1 MKILDWYILKKY
13 FVTFLFFLL
22 ALTVIAVIIDISEKT
37 TDFSKSKLP
46 AITIITDY
54 YFGFIPR
61 IDAMLFPL
69 FVFLSVIF
77 FTSVMAG
84 RSEIIAILGN
94 GISFPRFLRPY
105 FIGGIILSVFLWWCN
120 QSLLPKANAK
130 FASFSAKYID
140 DIYRHQSFLNNYY
153 FRLDSFSYAG
163 IRYYDTISRSGNSF
177 FVQRFQNNKLVY
189 NLRAQTITWDTSTN
203 KWRLNEVVER
213 RIDAFHENG
222 IREELK
228 QTPVM
233 QMKYNFKPMDLQ
245 RDEYMKD
252 KLPTKELNEFIKLEK
267 MRGSEIV
274 NILVLE
280 KSTRDAGPPAVLIL
294 TLIGAIVASRKIRGG
309 SGLHLFVGIV
319 ISILYILV
327 GRFSS
332 VFAMKG
338 NFDPV
343 LAAWIPNIFFGI
355 LAYYL
360 YRRAPK

>member
-1 MKILDWYILKKY
+1 MKTLDWYILKKY

-46 AITIITDY
+46 AMKIFTDY
-54 YFGFIPR
+54 YLGFIPR

-105 FIGGIILSVFLWWCN
+105 FIGGILLSAFLWWVN
-120 QSLLPKANAK
+120 QSILPKANAK
-130 FASFSAKYID
+130 YASFSAKYID

-163 IRYYDTISRSGNSF
+163 IRYYDTISKAGNNF
-177 FVQRFQNNKLVY
+177 FVQTFKNNQLVY
-189 NLRAQTITWDTSTN
+189 NLRAQNITWDTATN
-203 KWRLNEVVER
+203 KWRLSEVIER
-213 RIDAFHENG
+213 SING
-222 IREELK
+222 INETVTRQPDK
-228 QTPVM
+228 QMT
-233 QMKYNFKPMDLQ
+233 YNFKPLDLQ

-267 MRGSEIV
+267 LRGSEIV
-274 NILVLE
+274 NTLMLE

-294 TLIGAIVASRKIRGG
+294 TMIGAVIASKKTRGG
-309 SGLHLFVGIV
+309 SGVHLFAGIV

-327 GRFSS
+327 GRFAS

-338 NFDPV
+338 NFDPI
-343 LAAWIPNIFFGI
+343 LAAWIPNIIFAIIAYI
-355 LAYYL
+355 LYL
-360 YRRAPK
+360 RAPK

>member
-1 MKILDWYILKKY
+1 M
-13 FVTFLFFLL
+13 

-37 TDFSKSKLP
+37 TDFSKSNLP
-46 AITIITDY
+46 AIKIITDY

-105 FIGGIILSVFLWWCN
+105 FIGGIILSAFLWWCN

-130 FASFSAKYID
+130 FADFSAKYID
-140 DIYRHQSFLNNYY
+140 DIYRHQSYLNNYY

-163 IRYYDTISRSGNSF
+163 IRYYDTVSKSGNAF
-177 FVQRFQNNKLVY
+177 FVQTFRNNQLVY
-189 NLRAQTITWDTSTN
+189 NLRAQNIAWDTGTN
-203 KWRLNEVVER
+203 KWRLTDVLER
-213 RIDAFHENG
+213 RING
-222 IREELK
+222 IHEDL
-228 QTPVM
+228 QQQSVM
-233 QMKYNFKPMDLQ
+233 QMKYNFKPRDMQ

-252 KLPTKELNEFIKLEK
+252 KLPTNELNEFIKLEK
-267 MRGSEIV
+267 LRGSEIV
-274 NILVLE
+274 NTLILE

-294 TLIGAIVASRKIRGG
+294 TMIGAIVASKKIRGG
-309 SGLHLFVGIV
+309 SGFHLFVGIV
-319 ISILYILV
+319 VSILYILV

-343 LAAWIPNIFFGI
+343 LAAWIPNLIFAI

>member
-22 ALTVIAVIIDISEKT
+22 ALTAIVLIIDLSERTDDFAKT
-37 TDFSKSKLP
+37 KLP
-46 AITIITDY
+46 ALTIIREY

-61 IDAMLFPL
+61 IDALLFPL

-77 FTSVMAG
+77 FTSIMAG

-94 GISFPRFLRPY
+94 GISFRRFLLPY
-105 FIGGIILSVFLWWCN
+105 FVGGILLSSFLWWAN
-120 QSLLPKANAK
+120 QSFLPKANAK
-130 FASFSAKYID
+130 WANFSAKYID
-140 DIYRHQSFLNNYY
+140 ESYAGVRNQSFLTHYY

-163 IRYYDTISRSGNSF
+163 IRYYDTITRTGNSF
-177 FVQRFQNNKLVY
+177 FMQTFRNNQLVY
-189 NLRAQTITWDTSTN
+189 NLRAETLNWDTATK
-203 KWRLNEVVER
+203 KWKLTGITER
-213 RIDAFHENG
+213 YING
-222 IREELK
+222 LHEELK
-228 QTPVM
+228 HSTDKQM
-233 QMKYNFKPMDLQ
+233 QYNFKPRDLQ

-252 KLPTKELNEFIKLEK
+252 KLTTKDLNDYIRLEK
-267 MRGSEIV
+267 LRGSEVV
-274 NILVLE
+274 NTLMLE
-280 KSTRDAGPPAVLIL
+280 KSSRDAGPPSVLIL
-294 TLIGAIVASRKIRGG
+294 TMIGAIVASKKIRGG
-309 SGLHLFVGIV
+309 SGFHLAIGVV
-319 ISILYILV
+319 ISVLYILV

-343 LAAWIPNIFFGI
+343 LAAWIPNMFFAL

>member
-22 ALTVIAVIIDISEKT
+22 ALTAIVLIIDLSERTDDFAKT
-37 TDFSKSKLP
+37 KLP
-46 AITIITDY
+46 VLTIIREY

-61 IDAMLFPL
+61 IDALLFPL

-77 FTSVMAG
+77 FTSIMAG

-94 GISFPRFLRPY
+94 GISFRRFLLPY
-105 FIGGIILSVFLWWCN
+105 FVGGILLSSFLWWAN
-120 QSLLPKANAK
+120 QSFLPKANAK
-130 FASFSAKYID
+130 WANFSAKYID
-140 DIYRHQSFLNNYY
+140 ESYAGIRNQSFLNNYY

-163 IRYYDTISRSGNSF
+163 IRYYDTISRIGNNF
-177 FVQRFQNNKLVY
+177 FMQTFRNNQLVY
-189 NLRAQTITWDTSTN
+189 NLRAETLNWDTATR
-203 KWRLNEVVER
+203 KWKLTGITER
-213 RIDAFHENG
+213 YING
-222 IREELK
+222 LHEELK
-228 QTPVM
+228 HSADKQM
-233 QMKYNFKPMDLQ
+233 QYNFKPRDLQ

-252 KLPTKELNEFIKLEK
+252 KLTTKDLNDYIRLEK
-267 MRGSEIV
+267 LRGSEVV
-274 NILVLE
+274 NTLMLE
-280 KSTRDAGPPAVLIL
+280 KSSRDAGPPSVLIL
-294 TLIGAIVASRKIRGG
+294 TMIGAIVASKKIRGG
-309 SGLHLFVGIV
+309 SGFHLAIGVV
-319 ISILYILV
+319 ISVLYILV

-343 LAAWIPNIFFGI
+343 LAAWVPNMFFAL

>member
-46 AITIITDY
+46 AMKIFTDY
-54 YFGFIPR
+54 YLGFIPR

-84 RSEIIAILGN
+84 RSEIIAILGS

-105 FIGGIILSVFLWWCN
+105 FVGGIILSAFLWWVN
-120 QSLLPKANAK
+120 QSILPKANAK
-130 FASFSAKYID
+130 YATFSAKYID
-140 DIYRHQSFLNNYY
+140 DIYRHQSFINNYY

-163 IRYYDTISRSGNSF
+163 IRYYDTISKTGNSF
-177 FVQRFQNNKLVY
+177 FVQTFRNNQLVY
-189 NLRAQTITWDTSTN
+189 NLRAQTITWDTATN
-203 KWRLNEVVER
+203 KWRLNDVLER
-213 RIDAFHENG
+213 NING
-222 IREELK
+222 IYEDLK
-228 QTPVM
+228 QKSVM

-267 MRGSEIV
+267 LRGSEIV
-274 NILVLE
+274 NTLMLE
-280 KSTRDAGPPAVLIL
+280 KSTRDAGPPSVLIL
-294 TLIGAIVASRKIRGG
+294 TMIGAIVASRKIRGG
-309 SGLHLFVGIV
+309 SGFHLFVGIV

-343 LAAWIPNIFFGI
+343 LAAWIPNIVFGI

-360 YRRAPK
+360 YLRAPK

>member
-46 AITIITDY
+46 AMQIFTDY
-54 YFGFIPR
+54 YLGFIPR

-77 FTSVMAG
+77 FTSIMAG

-105 FIGGIILSVFLWWCN
+105 FIGGIILSALLWWVN
-120 QSLLPKANAK
+120 QSILPKANAK
-130 FASFSAKYID
+130 YAAFSAKYID
-140 DIYRHQSFLNNYY
+140 DIYRHRSFINNYY

-163 IRYYDTISRSGNSF
+163 IRYYDTISRTGNNF
-177 FVQRFQNNKLVY
+177 FVQTFRNNQLVY
-189 NLRAQTITWDTSTN
+189 NLRAQSISWDTATK
-203 KWRLNEVVER
+203 KWRLNHVLER
-213 RIDAFHENG
+213 SING
-222 IREELK
+222 IQETIKER
-228 QTPVM
+228 PDM
-233 QMKYNFKPMDLQ
+233 QMEYNFKPRDLQ

-252 KLPTKELNEFIKLEK
+252 KLPTDELNEFIELEK
-267 MRGSEIV
+267 LRGSEIV
-274 NILVLE
+274 NTLILE

-294 TLIGAIVASRKIRGG
+294 TMIGAIVASKKIRGG
-309 SGLHLFVGIV
+309 SGFHLFVGIV
-319 ISILYILV
+319 VSILYILV

-343 LAAWIPNIFFGI
+343 LAAWIPNLIFGI

-360 YRRAPK
+360 YLRAPK

>member
-1 MKILDWYILKKY
+1 MKTLDWYILKKY

-46 AITIITDY
+46 AMKIFTDY
-54 YFGFIPR
+54 YLGFIPR

-105 FIGGIILSVFLWWCN
+105 FVGGIILSALLWWVN
-120 QSLLPKANAK
+120 QSILPKANAK
-130 FASFSAKYID
+130 YAAFSAKYID

-163 IRYYDTISRSGNSF
+163 IRYYDTISKTGNSF
-177 FVQRFQNNKLVY
+177 FVQTFKNNQLVY

-203 KWRLNEVVER
+203 KWRLNEVLER
-213 RIDAFHENG
+213 RIDN
-222 IREELK
+222 IREKGIHEQLK
-228 QTPVM
+228 HTPVM
-233 QMKYNFKPMDLQ
+233 QVKYNFKPMDLQ

-252 KLPTKELNEFIKLEK
+252 KLPTKELNEFIRLEK
-267 MRGSEIV
+267 LRGSEIV
-274 NILVLE
+274 NTLMLE
-280 KSTRDAGPPAVLIL
+280 KSTRDAGPPSVLIL
-294 TLIGAIVASRKIRGG
+294 TIIGAVVASRKIRGG
-309 SGLHLFVGIV
+309 SGLHLFIGIV

-343 LAAWIPNIFFGI
+343 LAAWIPNIIFAL

>member
-22 ALTVIAVIIDISEKT
+22 ALTIIAVIIDISEKA

-46 AITIITDY
+46 AIQILTDY
-54 YFGFIPR
+54 YFGFIPK

-94 GISFPRFLRPY
+94 GISYPRFLRPY

-120 QSLLPKANAK
+120 QTILPKANAK
-130 FASFSAKYID
+130 YAAFTARYID
-140 DIYRHQSFLNNYY
+140 EVYRHQSFINNYY

-163 IRYYDTISRSGNSF
+163 IRYYDTISRTGNGF
-177 FVQRFQNNKLVY
+177 FVQTFRNNQVVY
-189 NLRAQTITWDTSTN
+189 NLRAQSITWDTATN
-203 KWRLNEVVER
+203 KWRLNDVLER
-213 RIDAFHENG
+213 RIDG
-222 IREELK
+222 IREDLS
-228 QTPVM
+228 QQAIM
-233 QMKYNFKPMDLQ
+233 QMEYNFKPRDLQ

-252 KLPTKELNEFIKLEK
+252 KIPTSELTEFIRLEK
-267 MRGSEIV
+267 LRGSEIV
-274 NILVLE
+274 NTLILE
-280 KSTRDAGPPAVLIL
+280 KSTRNAGPPSVLIL
-294 TLIGAIVASRKIRGG
+294 TMIGAIVASRKIRGG
-309 SGLHLFVGIV
+309 SGVHLFVGIV

-343 LAAWIPNIFFGI
+343 LAAWMPNIFFGL

-360 YRRAPK
+360 YLRAPK

>member
-46 AITIITDY
+46 AYKIFTDY
-54 YFGFIPR
+54 YLGFIPR

-77 FTSVMAG
+77 FTSVMAS

-94 GISFPRFLRPY
+94 GISYPRFLRPF
-105 FIGGIILSVFLWWCN
+105 FIGGIILSAFLWWVN
-120 QSLLPKANAK
+120 QSILPKANAK
-130 FASFSAKYID
+130 YAAFSAKYID

-163 IRYYDTISRSGNSF
+163 IRYYDTISKAGNSF
-177 FVQRFQNNKLVY
+177 FVQTFKNNQLVY
-189 NLRAQTITWDTSTN
+189 NLRAQNIAWDTATN
-203 KWRLNEVVER
+203 KWKLSEVIERSIDGINENVTR
-213 RIDAFHENG
+213 KPD
-222 IREELK
+222 L
-228 QTPVM
+228 
-233 QMKYNFKPMDLQ
+233 QMSYNFKPPDLQ

-267 MRGSEIV
+267 LRGSEIV
-274 NILVLE
+274 NTLMLE

-294 TLIGAIVASRKIRGG
+294 TMIGAVIASKKTRGG
-309 SGLHLFVGIV
+309 SGVHLFAGIV

-327 GRFSS
+327 GRFAS

-343 LAAWIPNIFFGI
+343 LAAWIPNMIFAVIAYI
-355 LAYYL
+355 LYV
-360 YRRAPK
+360 RAPK

>member
-22 ALTVIAVIIDISEKT
+22 ALSAIAVIIDISEKT
-37 TDFSKSKLP
+37 TDFSKAKLP
-46 AITIITDY
+46 AIKIITDY

-105 FIGGIILSVFLWWCN
+105 FIGGIILSAFLWWCN
-120 QSLLPKANAK
+120 QSILPKANAK
-130 FASFSAKYID
+130 WAYFSAKYID
-140 DIYRHQSFLNNYY
+140 DSYSGINNKAFINNYY

-163 IRYYDTISRSGNSF
+163 IRYYDTVNRIGNGF
-177 FVQRFQNNKLVY
+177 FVQTFRNNQLVY
-189 NLRAQTITWDTSTN
+189 NLRSQTITWDTATN
-203 KWRLNEVVER
+203 KWRLNEVMVR
-213 RIDAFHENG
+213 NING
-222 IREELK
+222 IHEELK
-228 QTPVM
+228 QHPVM
-233 QMKYNFKPMDLQ
+233 QMQYNFKPRDLQ

-252 KLPTKELNEFIKLEK
+252 KLPTNELNEFIKLEK
-267 MRGSEIV
+267 LRGSEIV
-274 NILVLE
+274 NILMLE
-280 KSTRDAGPPAVLIL
+280 KSTRDAGPPSVLIL

-309 SGLHLFVGIV
+309 SGFHLFVGIV

-338 NFDPV
+338 NFNPV
-343 LAAWIPNIFFGI
+343 LAAWIPNLVFSI

>member
-22 ALTVIAVIIDISEKT
+22 ALTAIVLIIDLSERTDDFAKT
-37 TDFSKSKLP
+37 KLP
-46 AITIITDY
+46 ALTIIREY

-61 IDAMLFPL
+61 IDALLFPL

-77 FTSVMAG
+77 FTSIMAG

-94 GISFPRFLRPY
+94 GISFRRFLLPY
-105 FIGGIILSVFLWWCN
+105 FVGGILLSSFLWWAN
-120 QSLLPKANAK
+120 QSFLPKANAK
-130 FASFSAKYID
+130 WANFSAKYID
-140 DIYRHQSFLNNYY
+140 ESYAGIRNQSFLNNYY

-163 IRYYDTISRSGNSF
+163 IRYYDTISRIGNNF
-177 FVQRFQNNKLVY
+177 FMQTFRNNQLVY
-189 NLRAQTITWDTSTN
+189 NLRAETLNWDTATR
-203 KWRLNEVVER
+203 KWKLTGITER
-213 RIDAFHENG
+213 YING
-222 IREELK
+222 LHEELK
-228 QTPVM
+228 HSADKQM
-233 QMKYNFKPMDLQ
+233 QYNFKPRDLQ

-252 KLPTKELNEFIKLEK
+252 KLTTKDLNDYIRLEK
-267 MRGSEIV
+267 LRGSEVV
-274 NILVLE
+274 NTLMLE
-280 KSTRDAGPPAVLIL
+280 KSSRDAGPPSVLIL
-294 TLIGAIVASRKIRGG
+294 TMIGAIVASKKIRGG
-309 SGLHLFVGIV
+309 SGFHLAIGVV
-319 ISILYILV
+319 ISVLYILV

-343 LAAWIPNIFFGI
+343 LAAWVPNMFFAL